1 MKKLAMF
8 CGTMGCAV
16 AVVTSEAPATD
27 DMVHVRPSDGVAYLV
42 KCFQVNA
49 GTHITGVRFRNN
61 ASETAFPEVV
71 VVHAPTSALDT
82 GTLVGRATSTSQQS
96 SAEAYASLGE
106 GALVASAG
114 EYCVGIRM
122 PELSGSSPGIG
133 ASIVTTPAGC
143 YIAAGMDGPMD
154 VALVDL
160 DIELV
165 TSGGAGKAR
174 PASPTLSE
182 PFLGQA
188 SPNPF
193 NPTTTVEFGVPTATT
208 ATLRVF
214 DVTGRM
220 VRELLNDR
228 LGAGI
233 HRRVWDGRDS
243 KGAPVAAGIYM
254 IHFAAGSTILREKI
268 VLVK

>member
-1 MKKLAMF
+1 MRARWEFLDEAARRRIANLAVEF
-8 CGTMGCAV
+8 PALWSDTGTPVKERKRML
-16 AVVTSEAPATD
+16 
-27 DMVHVRPSDGVAYLV
+27 AYLV
-42 KCFQVNA
+42 EDVTLIKQER
-49 GTHITGVRFRNN
+49 ITAHVRFRGG
-61 ASETAFPEVV
+61 ATR
-71 VVHAPTSALDT
+71 
-82 GTLVGRATSTSQQS
+82 TLVGRATSTSQQS
-96 SAEAYASLGE
+96 SAEAYASLGD

-114 EYCVGIRM
+114 EYCVGIRV

-165 TSGGAGKAR
+165 TSGGPGKAQT
-174 PASPTLSE
+174 ASPTLTE
-182 PFLGQA
+182 TYLGQA

-193 NPTTTVEFGVPTATT
+193 NPMTTVEFGVPTPTIV
-208 ATLRVF
+208 TLRVF

-220 VRELLNDR
+220 VRQLLSDR
-228 LGAGI
+228 IEAGI

-243 KGAPVAAGIYM
+243 NGATVAAGVYM
-254 IHFAAGSTILREKI
+254 IHFAAGSTIFHQKI